1 MQPFQSTPPGWEA
14 TRDDLPAAV
23 ADRFQ
28 STPPGWEAT
37 RTYTDREDV
46 THISIHASRVG
57 GDRSSSRQRM
67 HRHPFQS
74 TPPGWE
80 ATTRTKV
87 KPISAEISIH
97 ASRVGGD
104 QRDADRRAEDINFN
118 PHLPGG
124 RRPAEIYRRLVAR
137 GFQSTP
143 PGWEATVAIDLRLVH
158 RKQFQSTPP
167 GWEATQLRQ
176 LQPHNISYCNPRLPS
191 GRRQRSTS
199 SRPPSE

>member
-1 MQPFQSTPPGWEA
+1 
-14 TRDDLPAAV
+14 
-23 ADRFQ
+23 
-28 STPPGWEAT
+28 
-37 RTYTDREDV
+37 
-46 THISIHASRVG
+46 
-57 GDRSSSRQRM
+57 M

-118 PHLPGG
+118 PRLPGG

-167 GWEATQLRQ
+167 GWEATGRI
-176 LQPHNISYCNPRLPS
+176 PISKIIHTEFQSTPPGWEATMSSSGTAHVDANFNPRLPG
-191 GRRQRSTS
+191 GRRPYCARACNRRRAISIHA
-199 SRPPSE
+199 SRVGGDRLL

>member
-1 MQPFQSTPPGWEA
+1 
-14 TRDDLPAAV
+14 
-23 ADRFQ
+23 
-28 STPPGWEAT
+28 
-37 RTYTDREDV
+37 
-46 THISIHASRVG
+46 
-57 GDRSSSRQRM
+57 M

-118 PHLPGG
+118 PRLPGG

-167 GWEATQLRQ
+167 GWEATVLRTR
-176 LQPHNISYCNPRLPS
+176 LQSPPCNFNPRLPGGRRPAALAISSNVMFISIHASRVGGDSAAPAADRRASDFNPRLPS
-191 GRRQRSTS
+191 GRRRYFFVQNFFKKSIS
-199 SRPPSE
+199 IHASRVGGDDPYQG